1 MNRLVVAAAAAV
13 ALAVAVPACGLG
25 GDDELQRID
34 SNDLF
39 GLDET
44 TSTSTTSTTT
54 TVVPPPLVDSTIGV
68 TTTTV
73 ATEPVELYFIDGDR
87 LADVV
92 IPLTRG
98 TQGPSA
104 LRVMRALERGLSS
117 GDVGIGLRSAV
128 PPNLVTTVTESAAGF
143 ASVDLSGTVF
153 ETIEDSDQRL
163 AFAQIVLTLT
173 RRPGIGQVQFTVDG
187 VPLAVP
193 GRDNVIRDPG
203 ELVSFEDYESL
214 LVERDTE
221 TTVAVTHPTST
232 TVAPTPATI

>member
-1 MNRLVVAAAAAV
+1 MNRLAVAAAAA
-13 ALAVAVPACGLG
+13 ALSVAVAACGLG
-25 GDDELQRID
+25 GDDELQRLD

-44 TSTSTTSTTT
+44 TTTSTTT
-54 TVVPPPLVDSTIGV
+54 TTTTIVPPPSVDSTIGA
-68 TTTTV
+68 TTTTI
-73 ATEPVELYFIDGDR
+73 ATEPVELFYIDGDR

-92 IPLTRG
+92 FPLTRG

-104 LRVMRALERGLSS
+104 LRVMRALERALES
-117 GDVGIGLRSAV
+117 GDVGIVGLRSAV
-128 PPNLVTTVTESAAGF
+128 PPDLVTTVTESAAGY

-173 RRPGIGQVQFTVDG
+173 RRPGIGQVRFSVDDEAIG
-187 VPLAVP
+187 VP
-193 GRDNVIRDPG
+193 GRDNVIRGAG

-214 LVERDTE
+214 LLERNTE
-221 TTVAVTHPTST
+221 TTVAVTDPTST
-232 TVAPTPATI
+232 TIGAPPSTT